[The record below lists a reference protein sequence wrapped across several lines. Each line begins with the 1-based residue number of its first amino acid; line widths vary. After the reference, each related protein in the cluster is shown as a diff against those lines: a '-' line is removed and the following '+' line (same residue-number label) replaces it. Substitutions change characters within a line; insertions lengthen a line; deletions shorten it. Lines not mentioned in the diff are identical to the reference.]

1 MIEASTLQAHQQN
14 ISAPTLATVLNGTV
28 KIATTVGDSFSSP
41 VEAASLLKRP
51 VVTLPREMER
61 HAYPAMYR
69 LEESHWWFVGR
80 RRIIASFVEQA
91 VNSLSKNGHTPRIL
105 DVGCGTGANL
115 LMLNQ
120 YGDAH
125 GVDVSPDALSFCHSR
140 GLSNVQ
146 YGEAEC
152 LPYEDHSFD
161 IVTSIDVIEHLD
173 DDVACL
179 KEMRRILRPG
189 GKAVLFVP
197 AFMFLWSAKDEV
209 VRHRRRYRLPQ
220 LQRAVEEAGFQ
231 IRHATYANLAFFPPI
246 LLARAMMR
254 LLGLKTNDEEMSISA
269 LNGIM
274 GRLFGAERHWLRR
287 GRFPFGV
294 SVLCV
299 VQNPA

>member
-1 MIEASTLQAHQQN
+1 MIEASALQAHQQN
-14 ISAPTLATVLNGTV
+14 MSAPTLANVLNNTV
-28 KIATTVGDSFSSP
+28 VDTFSSDGG
-41 VEAASLLKRP
+41 LLKQRP
-51 VVTLPREMER
+51 VATTLPREMEQ

-80 RRIIASFVEQA
+80 RRIISSFVEQA
-91 VNSLSKNGHTPRIL
+91 ASSLPTGGHPPRIL

-120 YGDAH
+120 HGEAH
-125 GVDVSPDALSFCHSR
+125 GVDISPDALSFCQSR
-140 GLSNVQ
+140 GLNNVQ
-146 YGEAEC
+146 YGEAES
-152 LPYEDHSFD
+152 LPYEDNSFD

-179 KEMRRILRPG
+179 QEMKRILRPG

-197 AFMFLWSAKDEV
+197 AFMFLWSDKDEV

-220 LQRAVEEAGFQ
+220 MQKAVEEAGFQ
-231 IRHATYANLAFFPPI
+231 IKHSTYANLSFFAPI
-246 LLARAMMR
+246 LLGRALMR
-254 LLGLKTNDEEMSISA
+254 VLGLKANEEEMTISW
-269 LNGIM
+269 LNRMM

-299 VQNPA
+299 AQKPA

>member
-14 ISAPTLATVLNGTV
+14 ISAQAF
-28 KIATTVGDSFSSP
+28 TVGDTFSAQSAA
-41 VEAASLLKRP
+41 EAVGLFQRP
-51 VVTLPREMER
+51 VATTLPREMEQ

-80 RRIIASFVEQA
+80 RRIISSFVEQA
-91 VNSLSKNGHTPRIL
+91 ARSLSTNGHPPRIL

-120 YGDAH
+120 HGEAH

-140 GLSNVQ
+140 GLNNVQ

-152 LPYEDHSFD
+152 LPYEDNSFD

-179 KEMRRILRPG
+179 QEMRRILRPG

-197 AFMFLWSAKDEV
+197 AFMFLWSDKDEV

-220 LQRAVEEAGFQ
+220 MQKAVQDAGFQ
-231 IRHATYANLAFFPPI
+231 IKHSTYANLSFFAPI
-246 LLARAMMR
+246 LLGRAIMR
-254 LLGLKTNDEEMSISA
+254 VLGLKNNEEEMTISW
-269 LNGIM
+269 LNRMM

-287 GRFPFGV
+287 GSFPFGV
-294 SVLCV
+294 SVLCIA
-299 VQNPA
+299 QKPA